1 MAKQLFTTLTDSAVR
16 DASYISDAVDC
27 DGFYSVYDTMVEN
40 IDEYI
45 DAYSNQIKIAFC
57 IDIFD
62 II

>member
-45 DAYSNQIKIAFC
+45 DAIFKSNK
-57 IDIFD
+57 DSL
-62 II
+62 

>member
-45 DAYSNQIKIAFC
+45 DAIFKSNKDLSLIHI
-57 IDIFD
+57 
-62 II
+62 